1 MIPSINKSEDLSPFH
16 TLKRALMAVRVT
28 LVIGVILII
37 VGACILMLDL
47 WKAGATVLVAVFFA
61 LASIHIGLLIYNK
74 RNGIFSS
81 VQRNGLLISAAALL
95 PLAVR
100 AAYLVMIQYSQAA
113 DLNPITGDVGYLIGM
128 GYVMEYLVI
137 LALLAATVVSEE
149 LFWFKNNAYSSETGE
164 RLGSEEDKAS
174 SSV

>member
-1 MIPSINKSEDLSPFH
+1 MIPSINKSEDPSPFH
-16 TLKRALMAVRVT
+16 TLKWALVAVRVT
-28 LVIGVILII
+28 LVIGVIVII

-74 RNGIFSS
+74 RNG
-81 VQRNGLLISAAALL
+81 LLISAAALL

-100 AAYLVMIQYSQAA
+100 AAYLVLIQYSQTA
-113 DLNPITGDVGYLIGM
+113 DLNPITGNVGYLIGM

-137 LALLAATVVSEE
+137 IALLAATVVSEE
-149 LFWFKNNAYSSETGE
+149 LFWFKNNACDSETGE
-164 RLGSEEDKAS
+164 RLGSEEDKAF